1 MWKIVPLALLQSFF
15 LSGGQVLLKLG
26 LAKSGPFSWTWA
38 FFKAQLTN
46 WWYLGCG
53 ISFGVATVLW
63 FYLLKHFPLS
73 IVYPLTSLSYI
84 FGMAAAI
91 LIFHEQVN
99 WVQWIG
105 VCLIMAGSAL
115 MVR

>member
-1 MWKIVPLALLQSFF
+1 MIRLFILILLQGMLVVGAECF
-15 LSGGQVLLKLG
+15 LKVALTKIGT
-26 LAKSGPFSWTWA
+26 FSWTWA

-105 VCLIMAGSAL
+105 VFLIMAGSAL